1 MTKRVFAIALFALAA
16 IPLRADFNAVVR
28 EVGSH
33 HGLHRVP
40 IPFLGLARFVVWV
53 VHPEGV
59 HDFQLATFEGN
70 GDDVDGRLVGDLL
83 ARNAGS
89 GFRPIVR
96 VQSNRRGGEW
106 TFIYVRP
113 VGETFELMLA
123 TSDHSETTVI
133 RAVVDIDRL
142 QRAVNES
149 RHGHGHVVA
158 SLR

>member
-1 MTKRVFAIALFALAA
+1 MTKRIAAITLFALAA
-16 IPLRADFNAVVR
+16 LPLRADFNAVVR

-33 HGLHRVP
+33 RGLHRVP
-40 IPFLGLARFVVWV
+40 IPFLGLARFAVWI

-70 GDDVDGRLVGDLL
+70 AEDVDGSLIGDLL

-106 TFIYVRP
+106 TFIFARP
-113 VGETFELMLA
+113 QGETFELLVA
-123 TSDHSETTVI
+123 TSDDKETTVV
-133 RAVVDIDRL
+133 RAVVDLDRL
-142 QRAVNES
+142 QRAVNQS
-149 RHGHGHVVA
+149 RHGHGNVVA